1 MKVAP
6 FDFFIT
12 NAQRAPSQTPN
23 RPSAT
28 MDRSVAVQKCARH
41 QDGPRTCLP
50 SLTPA
55 ANPRQPKSP
64 TRGTT
69 PDRVPAHQENEVC
82 NNYSVISTRLCL
94 FNHNRHRALSIT
106 CNPTPR
112 PKFRVYFL
120 RKYISI
126 RTIIPAQN
134 VPRGTLYVQSWHPYQ
149 RRDDEDMLSK
159 GTGPVEDY
167 RAGGAAY
174 RNHLNSRGCP
184 VQALLGRAYEAGCFL
199 TVRK

>member
-1 MKVAP
+1 VSTITAPQPPVGDNVDRPVAG
-6 FDFFIT
+6 
-12 NAQRAPSQTPN
+12 QR
-23 RPSAT
+23 
-28 MDRSVAVQKCARH
+28 CAR
-41 QDGPRTCLP
+41 QKDGPRTCPAPLLP
-50 SLTPA
+50 APTATQIANPEDDTRPA
-55 ANPRQPKSP
+55 ARPN
-64 TRGTT
+64 
-69 PDRVPAHQENEVC
+69 QENEVC

-159 GTGPVEDY
+159 GTGPV
-167 RAGGAAY
+167 GGGPAPTSGLA
-174 RNHLNSRGCP
+174 
-184 VQALLGRAYEAGCFL
+184 
-199 TVRK
+199 